1 MEQSTPNL
9 RALEAYLRFS
19 YPLGYAPFPGQE
31 NVPYPEIRFT
41 SVPGRAKE
49 DYLKELSR
57 ILEDIFETE
66 RQYSDAAFL
75 SSGVDSSLIAF
86 GIRARKTFSVA
97 YEEQAFDES
106 ALAMHSA
113 EKLGSEHHIVKI
125 SPADYFD
132 AVEIFEKKNISSCWG
147 RFLYRTVYSGERGI
161 TPYGRNLFRR
171 RAGRTLLRLPV
182 LQQILR

>member
-1 MEQSTPNL
+1 MTGASKTMEQLTLNP

-75 SSGVDSSLIAF
+75 SSGVDSSVREKPFLWHMKN
-86 GIRARKTFSVA
+86 RRLTNPPWQCTLRKN
-97 YEEQAFDES
+97 
-106 ALAMHSA
+106 LAVS
-113 EKLGSEHHIVKI
+113 I
-125 SPADYFD
+125 
-132 AVEIFEKKNISSCWG
+132 
-147 RFLYRTVYSGERGI
+147 
-161 TPYGRNLFRR
+161 
-171 RAGRTLLRLPV
+171 
-182 LQQILR
+182 IL